1 MRKLKAWWK
10 RKRDRTIQK
19 IFLSL
24 RKVSLPGLKGIGLY
38 DVLKFFFDGLFDAK
52 FTLLAAAM
60 AFNFFFSLFPLL
72 FIILFILPHLPGDA
86 IELKDDLINFL
97 TEWIP
102 AAGQPVIQTI
112 INSLKDVPFQLIL
125 LNMFLTLYGAL
136 RGIVAMMKAFTK
148 DVDHEEIFKRR
159 NFFQLYGIAF
169 VLLIILS
176 TLFAISICALVF
188 GKSFIEF
195 LRVENYL
202 GQGFYIVLLNGL
214 NYLITLF
221 LLYFSISI
229 IYYLAPPTKQRWA
242 FFSPGTVVAG
252 FLMLLTLVGLNYFFS
267 SLTEFNRIY
276 GSLGAVIIMMLWFY
290 YISIILLIGFELN
303 AAIDMANYY
312 RKRNISFEGG
322 KDKDKTVQTTDTQSP
337 KDQQQPEATEKPKK
351 RKRKKSTQNKEV
363 AKRISW

>member
-1 MRKLKAWWK
+1 MRKLKRWWK
-10 RKRDRTIQK
+10 RKRDRTIQR

-24 RKVSLPGLKGIGLY
+24 RKISLPGLRGIGLY

-72 FIILFILPHLPGDA
+72 FIILFVLPHLPGDS
-86 IELKDDLINFL
+86 IELQEDLTTFL
-97 TEWIP
+97 SDWIP
-102 AAGQPVIQTI
+102 AAGQPVINDI
-112 INSLKDVPFQLIL
+112 ISSLKDVPFQLIL
-125 LNMFLTLYGAL
+125 LNLFLTLYGAL

-148 DVDHEEIFKRR
+148 DVEHEDIFKRR
-159 NFFQLYGIAF
+159 NFFQLYGVAF
-169 VLLIILS
+169 VLLVILS
-176 TLFAISICALVF
+176 TLFSISICALVF

-202 GQGFYIVLLNGL
+202 GQHVYIILLNCL
-214 NYLITLF
+214 NYFITLL

-303 AAIDMANYY
+303 AAIDLASYY
-312 RKRNISFEGG
+312 RKRNITFEPT
-322 KDKDKTVQTTDTQSP
+322 DKASKRQKTMQKVS
-337 KDQQQPEATEKPKK
+337 
-351 RKRKKSTQNKEV
+351 
-363 AKRISW
+363 